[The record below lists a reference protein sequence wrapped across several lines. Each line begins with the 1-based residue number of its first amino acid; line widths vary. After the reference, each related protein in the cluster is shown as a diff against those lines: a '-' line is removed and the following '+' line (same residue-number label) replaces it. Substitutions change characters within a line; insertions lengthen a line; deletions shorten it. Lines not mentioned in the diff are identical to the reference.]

1 MPESSL
7 FRSVILRF
15 DELSL
20 HPRLLQAIDHLGF
33 TQATEIQQRAIPQIL
48 SCHDLA
54 ASSKTGS
61 GKTLAFLLPMVQRLL
76 TSKVLGKRGPRALIL
91 APTRELAK
99 QVYGQLRLLL
109 GGTNLKGALILGG
122 ENFNDQA
129 KQLQRIPQIVV
140 GTPGRIANHLQE
152 RSLFI
157 DGLELLILDEADRML
172 DLGFANELKQIH
184 EAASHRLRQT
194 LMFSATLA
202 HTEFEELA
210 TVLLD
215 NPHRVTVGQELAPHE
230 DIEQRFIL
238 CDHLDHKQAL
248 LEHLLRHESYQ
259 QAIIFTATRAD
270 TERLAQLFNDKGLS
284 AAALSGEL
292 KQNARN
298 AIMDGFSRGHHK
310 LLFTTDIASRG
321 LDLVNVSLVINFDM
335 PKAAE
340 EFIHRIGR
348 TGRAGSKGQAIS
360 LVSAKDWASYQA
372 VKSLLQ
378 LAVPFSEIDGLVG
391 KFKGVLG
398 KPRRHAKAAHPLL
411 AAQDP
416 KSAKGAGK
424 NKAPLRKARPAND
437 KDRPHK
443 QQPLSDLDRDGFAP
457 LRKRKVQAES

>member
-1 MPESSL
+1 M
-7 FRSVILRF
+7 
-15 DELSL
+15 
-20 HPRLLQAIDHLGF
+20 
-33 TQATEIQQRAIPQIL
+33 
-48 SCHDLA
+48 
-54 ASSKTGS
+54 
-61 GKTLAFLLPMVQRLL
+61 
-76 TSKVLGKRGPRALIL
+76 
-91 APTRELAK
+91 
-99 QVYGQLRLLL
+99 
-109 GGTNLKGALILGG
+109 
-122 ENFNDQA
+122 
-129 KQLQRIPQIVV
+129 
-140 GTPGRIANHLQE
+140 
-152 RSLFI
+152 
-157 DGLELLILDEADRML
+157 
-172 DLGFANELKQIH
+172 
-184 EAASHRLRQT
+184 
-194 LMFSATLA
+194 
-202 HTEFEELA
+202 A

-215 NPHRVTVGQELAPHE
+215 NPHRITVGQELAPHE

-238 CDHLDHKQAL
+238 CDHLDHKEAL

-360 LVSAKDWASYQA
+360 LISAKDWASYQA

-378 LAVPFSEIDGLVG
+378 LEMPFSEIDGLVG

-398 KPRRHAKAAHPLL
+398 KPRRSAKAAHPLL

-416 KSAKGAGK
+416 KSAKGSGK

-443 QQPLSDLDRDGFAP
+443 QQPLSNLDRDGFAP
-457 LRKRKVQAES
+457 LRKRKVQTES

>member
-1 MPESSL
+1 M
-7 FRSVILRF
+7 RF

-20 HPRLLQAIDHLGF
+20 NPRLLQAINHLGF
-33 TQATEIQQRAIPQIL
+33 IEATEIQQRAIPQIL
-48 SCHDLA
+48 SSHDLA

-61 GKTLAFLLPMVQRLL
+61 GKTLAFLLPMVQRLM
-76 TSKVLGKRGPRALIL
+76 TSKVLSKRGPRALIL

-109 GGTNLKGALILGG
+109 AGTNYKGALILGG
-122 ENFNDQA
+122 ENFNEQI
-129 KQLQRIPQIVV
+129 KQLQRQPHVVV
-140 GTPGRIANHLQE
+140 GTPGRIANHLSE

-157 DGLELLILDEADRML
+157 DGLEILILDEADRML

-184 EAASHRLRQT
+184 EAANHRLRQT

-215 NPHRVTVGQELAPHE
+215 APRRITVGQELAPHE
-230 DIEQRFIL
+230 DIEQRFLL

-248 LEHLLRHESYQ
+248 LEQLLKNEPYQ

-270 TERLAQLFNDKGLS
+270 TERLAQLFQEKGLS
-284 AAALSGEL
+284 AAALSGDL

-298 AIMDGFSRGHHK
+298 TIMDGFSRGHFK

-321 LDLVNVSLVINFDM
+321 LDLVNVSLVVNFDM

-348 TGRAGSKGQAIS
+348 TGRAGAKGLAIS
-360 LVSAKDWASYQA
+360 LVGAKDWASYQA
-372 VKSLLQ
+372 VKNLLQ
-378 LAVPFSEIDGLVG
+378 LDIPFSELPGLTG
-391 KFKGVLG
+391 KFKGVFA
-398 KPRRHAKAAHPLL
+398 PARRGPKAAHPLL
-411 AAQDP
+411 AAKEP
-416 KSAKGAGK
+416 KSSGK
-424 NKAPLRKARPAND
+424 PKAQVRKARPANE
-437 KDRPHK
+437 KNRPNK
-443 QQPLSDLDRDGFAP
+443 QQPTGDTVQDGFAP
-457 LRKRKVQAES
+457 LRKRKITLEA

>member
-1 MPESSL
+1 
-7 FRSVILRF
+7 LRF

-20 HPRLLQAIDHLGF
+20 NPRLLQAINHLGF
-33 TQATEIQQRAIPQIL
+33 IEATEIQQRAIPQIL
-48 SCHDLA
+48 SSHDLA

-61 GKTLAFLLPMVQRLL
+61 GKTLAFLLPMVQRLM
-76 TSKVLGKRGPRALIL
+76 TSKVLSKRGPRALIL

-109 GGTNLKGALILGG
+109 AGTNYKGALILGG
-122 ENFNDQA
+122 ENFNEQI
-129 KQLQRIPQIVV
+129 KQLQRQPHVLV
-140 GTPGRIANHLQE
+140 GTPGRIANHLSE

-157 DGLELLILDEADRML
+157 DGLEILILDEADRML

-184 EAASHRLRQT
+184 EAANHRLRQT

-215 NPHRVTVGQELAPHE
+215 APRRITVGQELAPHE
-230 DIEQRFIL
+230 DIEQRFLL

-248 LEHLLRHESYQ
+248 LEHLINHESYQ

-270 TERLAQLFNDKGLS
+270 TERLAQLFQEKGLS
-284 AAALSGEL
+284 AAALSGDL

-298 AIMDGFSRGHHK
+298 SIMDGFSRGHFK

-321 LDLVNVSLVINFDM
+321 LDLVHVSLVVNFDM

-348 TGRAGSKGQAIS
+348 TGRAGAKGLAIS
-360 LVSAKDWASYQA
+360 LVGAKDWASYQA
-372 VKSLLQ
+372 VKNLLQ
-378 LAVPFSEIDGLVG
+378 LDIPFSELPGLTG
-391 KFKGVLG
+391 KFKGVFA
-398 KPRRHAKAAHPLL
+398 PARRGPKAAHPLL
-411 AAQDP
+411 AAKEP
-416 KSAKGAGK
+416 KAGGK
-424 NKAPLRKARPAND
+424 PKAPVRKARPANE
-437 KDRPHK
+437 KNRPNK
-443 QQPLSDLDRDGFAP
+443 QQPTGDMVQDGFAP
-457 LRKRKVQAES
+457 LRKRKITLEA